1 MKKLIL
7 TMAILV
13 GLSVSAQAF
22 TITKVGSVKSAEYND
37 LMDKFYKK
45 EVGVWAG
52 VDPDGYHYV
61 EFKFDGG
68 LKDLE
73 VGLWQP
79 TDDTPS
85 SLYGYLKW
93 EGVLA
98 QAIEWGD
105 VAKTNQVDH
114 SATIGDCSNNDIK
127 CKARFTSI
135 SNGKTVYVTF
145 ELEDKEN
152 QFYKAEP
159 IIMLEDIRM
168 MNDIFMTK
176 VPAHWKKVRGQ
187 ATKDTSNLFN

>member
-1 MKKLIL
+1 MKKLIIM
-7 TMAILV
+7 TAILV

-22 TITKVGSVKSAEYND
+22 TIAKVGSVPSAEYND

-52 VDPDGYHYV
+52 VDPDGYRFV
-61 EFKFDGG
+61 KFNFDGG
-68 LKDLE
+68 LKDLG

-85 SLYGYLKW
+85 HLYGYLKL

-98 QAIEWGD
+98 KAIEWGD
-105 VAKTNQVDH
+105 VAKTNQLDH

-152 QFYKAEP
+152 QFYNAEP

-168 MNDIFMTK
+168 MNDIFTTK
-176 VPAHWKKVRGQ
+176 VPAHWKKVTEQ